1 MGDIIARLV
10 RRNAVD
16 NPDKWVIS
24 AKEAG
29 THVVNIVWTCHLYM
43 YVYIY
48 VYVCVCTDKTSR
60 FVLPKNAAIGSFL
73 HMNMNDLIFKPGDEK
88 DVEVRII
95 QSKDNSVNVD
105 VCVCVCV
112 LVWWRCSS

>member
-1 MGDIIARLV
+1 MPPATLVGDIIARLV

-29 THVVNIVWTCHLYM
+29 MLSFVYVYLHLCM
-43 YVYIY
+43 YVC
-48 VYVCVCTDKTSR
+48 VCVCTDKTSR

-88 DVEVRII
+88 DVEV
-95 QSKDNSVNVD
+95 
-105 VCVCVCV
+105 CVI
-112 LVWWRCSS
+112 